1 MNPIVNRLFGVLVGA
16 AVACSAA
23 GALAADISGA
33 GATFPYPIY
42 AKWAEAYKA
51 KTGIGLNYQSIG
63 SGGGIAQ
70 IKAKTVDF
78 GASDKP
84 LAPGELGAA
93 GLTQFPTVIGGV
105 VPVINVPGVKAGEM
119 VLDGKTLADICLGKI
134 PYWDGAEIK
143 KLNPGLALPH
153 LAIAT
158 VHRADGSGT
167 NFIFTNYLSKM
178 SPEWASSVGA
188 ATAVEW
194 PSGVGAKGNEGVAG
208 NVKQTVGSLGYVEY
222 AYAKQ
227 NHIAYVKMIN
237 HDGVAVEPTA
247 AAFQAASARTDWTH
261 SADFYVVLTNQ
272 PGHDA
277 WPIAGATFILVYKH
291 PQDAARLKD
300 VLTFFKWA
308 YANGSPLAESLDYVP
323 LPASTVDAI
332 MKSWHD
338 NIDAAAVP

>member
-1 MNPIVNRLFGVLVGA
+1 MHSIVNRLFGAVIGA
-16 AVACSAA
+16 AVACTAA

-70 IKAKTVDF
+70 IKARTVDF

-84 LAPGELGAA
+84 LSPGDLGAA

-119 VLDGKTLADICLGKI
+119 VLDGRTLADICLGKI
-134 PYWDGAEIK
+134 LYWDGAEIK
-143 KLNPGLALPH
+143 KLNPALNLPH

-178 SPEWASSVGA
+178 SPEWGSSVGA
-188 ATAVEW
+188 ATSVEW

-208 NVKQTVGSLGYVEY
+208 NVKQTVGALGYVEY

-247 AAFQAASARTDWTH
+247 AAFQAASAKTDWAH

-291 PQDAARLKD
+291 PQDPAKLKD

-323 LPASTVDAI
+323 LPQSTIAAI

-338 NIDAAAVP
+338 NVDAAAVP